1 VTIRPRS
8 LKAVQVARE
17 RLRDLAGADAH
28 RTAAAAGVAAAAAAA
43 AAVALDDS
51 LDACRERMRAASITG
66 LIRISADLET
76 SRAEVG
82 HAAADSE
89 AMARAARVA
98 VEALARREREL
109 RTVER
114 ALELTRNAADALL
127 AADEQRANDDLS
139 ARRRR
144 EHEGALVRRRCP

>member
-1 VTIRPRS
+1 MTIRPRS

-66 LIRISADLET
+66 LIRISDLET

-114 ALELTRNAADALL
+114 ALELTRNATDALL